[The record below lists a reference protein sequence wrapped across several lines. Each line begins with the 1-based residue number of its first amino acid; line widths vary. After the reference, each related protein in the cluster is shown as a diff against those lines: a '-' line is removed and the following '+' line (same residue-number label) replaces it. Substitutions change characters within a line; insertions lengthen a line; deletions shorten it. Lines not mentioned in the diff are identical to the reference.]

1 MEEVNQTPVSIPTSK
16 RTLIAETDIIELHCK
31 KEGTA
36 TEEDFKSVLRR
47 YNFRD
52 GLITLGQK
60 SNLLFDT
67 ERQRNGPYREPNTG
81 VIITQFA
88 LAYLA
93 NILLISGANDYKSK
107 YISQKDNLLTL
118 CNSYSNCLIDYI
130 LVKNEGLVNQD
141 DLRSFMIRAHSEQI
155 EYQFSPAYMIS
166 RTVVIFNEIA
176 QNIQPNKFESLSKIF
191 EKETGL
197 SLFDYLR
204 LCFIIF
210 AASHKTATFSIRSIA
225 AGNIPQLKDLLVEEK
240 VTKILNILKADY
252 KTFRAEDAIQN
263 KNLNSIFT
271 KTRFNPLL
279 IYPIIETDAKHLGD
293 PYVIPNVIAFVRK
306 SFGGLYWWFHRY
318 FEAQGKQQDF
328 RNYFGYVFQEYVGRI
343 LKNIYGENAVQGEII
358 YGDSLK
364 FIDWW
369 VEKDNKIYLFESK
382 ANQFRLPSKQTGD
395 RELIIKNEIETKVVD
410 AISQVYKRIQDI
422 PKYEELK
429 KLQGKQIIPIIVF
442 MDMPFISNSLYEPWI
457 KEALIRQE
465 QKVQITGLADYQIFL
480 MNIEE
485 LELYDECANII
496 GLDDIFLKLR
506 NNIEEGF
513 LSILR
518 KIKGVGLRN
527 RYLDVVYKNFGEK
540 GLWAIET
547 NKTAQ

>member
-1 MEEVNQTPVSIPTSK
+1 MEEVNQIPIDGPMSR
-16 RTLIAETDIIELHCK
+16 RTLIAEADIIELHHK
-31 KEGTA
+31 KGIA
-36 TEEDFKSVLRR
+36 TEEDFKEVLRR
-47 YNFRD
+47 YNLRD
-52 GLITLGQK
+52 GLITLGQI
-60 SNLLFDT
+60 SNLLFDIKK
-67 ERQRNGPYREPNTG
+67 QRNEPYCDPNTG

-118 CNSYSNCLIDYI
+118 CNSYSNCLIDHI
-130 LVKNEGLVNQD
+130 LIKNEELVNQD
-141 DLRSFMIRAHSEQI
+141 DLRSFMIRIHSEQI

-166 RTVVIFNEIA
+166 RTVIMFNEIA

-197 SLFDYLR
+197 SLFDYLY

-210 AASHKTATFSIRSIA
+210 AASHKTATFSIRSIV

-252 KTFRAEDAIQN
+252 KTFRVEDTIQN
-263 KNLNSIFT
+263 KNLNPIFT

-279 IYPIIETDAKHLGD
+279 IYPIIETDAKHSGD
-293 PYVIPNVIAFVRK
+293 PYVIPNVIAFLRK

-318 FEAQGKQQDF
+318 FETQGRQQDF
-328 RNYFGYVFQEYVGRI
+328 HNYFGYIFQEYVGKI
-343 LKNIYGENAVQGEII
+343 LKNIYGENTVQGEII
-358 YGDSLK
+358 YGNNLK

-369 VEKDNKIYLFESK
+369 VEKGNKIYLFEAK
-382 ANQFRLPSKQTGD
+382 ANQFRLLSKQTGD
-395 RELIIKNEIETKVVD
+395 RKIIIKNEIETKVVD

-429 KLQGKQIIPIIVF
+429 KFQGKQIIPIIVF
-442 MDMPFISNSLYEPWI
+442 MDMPFISTPLYAPWI
-457 KEALIRQE
+457 KEALMKQE
-465 QKVQITGLADYQIFL
+465 KKMQITGLANYQIFL
-480 MNIEE
+480 MDIEE
-485 LELYDECANII
+485 LELYDECADII

-506 NNIEEGF
+506 DNIEEGF
-513 LSILR
+513 LSILS
-518 KIKGVGLRN
+518 KIKGKALRN
-527 RYLDVVYKNFGEK
+527 RYLDMVYKTLGEEISGVTK
-540 GLWAIET
+540 STKIV
-547 NKTAQ
+547 